1 MNPLER
7 IAAYSD
13 TVIDMDRKVA
23 LTEEPVI
30 ATKIIVGRWSGKS
43 ATRELKAEA
52 IELNAR
58 TLDPNE
64 GLNGNRKTRRARR
77 AMLARALRNNVKK
90 IERRQARRK

>member
-7 IAAYSD
+7 IAADSD
-13 TVIDMDRKVA
+13 TVIDMDRKVSP
-23 LTEEPVI
+23 TEEPVI
-30 ATKIIVGRWSGKS
+30 ATKLIVGRWIGKS
-43 ATRELKAEA
+43 AARELKAEA

-58 TLDPNE
+58 TLNPNE

-90 IERRQARRK
+90 IERREARRK